1 MIRMSVNRILPLL
14 LLLVFF
20 TSCARK
26 YKVEG
31 SSSVTSLDGKMLFL
45 KTLQNG
51 QWVAVDSAEVIHGL
65 FSMKG
70 PVDSVMM
77 VTLYM
82 DDEGIMPLVLEDGK
96 IEVSISNTQLAAKGT
111 LLNDRLYEFIE
122 KRNAL
127 ELQIEELDRK
137 EARMVLDG
145 ANLEDVHKELAKE
158 GETLVEEM
166 NNYVKQFIIDNNE
179 NVLGPSVFMMMCSTL
194 PYPVMTPQIEDI
206 MRTAPLAFKQNQLI
220 KEFLSKAKENMQLI
234 EEHQR
239 VRQNAS
245 TDTSANKLLRKAAFY
260 CCIGF
265 RHSCLDVLHSLSLRG
280 NRFMNRQY
288 HAVAV
293 YPLARAGKYLK
304 RTVDGNGHYRQLQ
317 FICQLEGSSLE
328 VSHVTGEC
336 ACSFGEYYQ

>member
-127 ELQIEELDRK
+127 EIEELDRK

-245 TDTSANKLLRKAAFY
+245 TDTSANK
-260 CCIGF
+260 
-265 RHSCLDVLHSLSLRG
+265 
-280 NRFMNRQY
+280 
-288 HAVAV
+288 
-293 YPLARAGKYLK
+293 P
-304 RTVDGNGHYRQLQ
+304 
-317 FICQLEGSSLE
+317 
-328 VSHVTGEC
+328 
-336 ACSFGEYYQ
+336 

>member
-166 NNYVKQFIIDNNE
+166 NNYVIDNNE

-245 TDTSANKLLRKAAFY
+245 TDTSANK
-260 CCIGF
+260 
-265 RHSCLDVLHSLSLRG
+265 
-280 NRFMNRQY
+280 
-288 HAVAV
+288 
-293 YPLARAGKYLK
+293 P
-304 RTVDGNGHYRQLQ
+304 
-317 FICQLEGSSLE
+317 
-328 VSHVTGEC
+328 
-336 ACSFGEYYQ
+336 